1 LASDLRYKYSE
12 RKRKERKMRKII
24 LASHGELANGMK
36 MSVEMIAG
44 EQDNLYA
51 VSMCGTMGPQDVL
64 QKVKEILAEDETCQA
79 ILITD
84 LSGGSVNTALSEL
97 LREERC
103 SLVSGMNI
111 MLVLDIVMSD
121 ESSNIDEILESALRD
136 AKKTILN
143 VGEMLNSQEEEGEM
157 FYD

>member
-1 LASDLRYKYSE
+1 MASDLRYKYSE

>member
-1 LASDLRYKYSE
+1 
-12 RKRKERKMRKII
+12 
-24 LASHGELANGMK
+24 
-36 MSVEMIAG
+36 
-44 EQDNLYA
+44 
-51 VSMCGTMGPQDVL
+51 
-64 QKVKEILAEDETCQA
+64 
-79 ILITD
+79 
-84 LSGGSVNTALSEL
+84 
-97 LREERC
+97 
-103 SLVSGMNI
+103 

>member
-1 LASDLRYKYSE
+1 
-12 RKRKERKMRKII
+12 M
-24 LASHGELANGMK
+24 
-36 MSVEMIAG
+36 
-44 EQDNLYA
+44 
-51 VSMCGTMGPQDVL
+51 
-64 QKVKEILAEDETCQA
+64 
-79 ILITD
+79 
-84 LSGGSVNTALSEL
+84 NTALSEL

>member
-1 LASDLRYKYSE
+1 
-12 RKRKERKMRKII
+12 MRKII

-97 LREERC
+97 LREE
-103 SLVSGMNI
+103 
-111 MLVLDIVMSD
+111 
-121 ESSNIDEILESALRD
+121 
-136 AKKTILN
+136 
-143 VGEMLNSQEEEGEM
+143 M

>member
-1 LASDLRYKYSE
+1 
-12 RKRKERKMRKII
+12 MRKII

-51 VSMCGTMGPQDVL
+51 VSMCGTMGPLDVL
-64 QKVKEILAEDETCQA
+64 QKVKEILAEDETCQV

-84 LSGGSVNTALSEL
+84 LPGGSVNTALSEL

-111 MLVLDIVMSD
+111 LLVLDIVMSD

-136 AKKTILN
+136 AKKTISN